1 MALTPASVLSDTHR
15 APDMIWTSI
24 TSDFWVWYLKNNI
37 KNRGGFIIFPAAPS
51 LFNRIG
57 VLFSFLHIPNKVSS
71 KRSSP
76 GYTGR
81 EWNSSRFRPTPWSVG
96 DVDLQAGTA
105 LTSGVIFGF
114 LPWSHPNW
122 VNSGRE
128 ALLPSNPCYIT
139 SLVLSCSPVQRSW
152 VQRKEGHL
160 CDRILGPG
168 WKQSVYFPHL
178 CGSIAHLA
186 VTFPGSWAGTSCSN
200 FEVENLQFSY
210 LRF

>member
-1 MALTPASVLSDTHR
+1 MV
-15 APDMIWTSI
+15 
-24 TSDFWVWYLKNNI
+24 
-37 KNRGGFIIFPAAPS
+37 GS
-51 LFNRIG
+51 LFSQQRLLCSTELG
-57 VLFSFLHIPNKVSS
+57 CSSVSCTS
-71 KRSSP
+71 LIRCQAKEAP
-76 GYTGR
+76 QGTQ
-81 EWNSSRFRPTPWSVG
+81 NSSRFRPTPWSVG

-200 FEVENLQFSY
+200 FEVENLQLSY